1 MNHLCTEY
9 TKRLIAA
16 EVELEGLSLWKI
28 YNDPHFTGWENED
41 VSIGQ
46 ESNLPFSPPLCDL
59 HSIQEVHDSDE
70 PHIRTYALKER
81 GLSFTG
87 EDFDIYEITDGKNDP
102 YARVRGALLH
112 LPGKDKMSIRSIT
125 DGHDEEVGVLDRVI
139 MARKPTYDIYRGGMD
154 AEKIGWIEKKV
165 DGLTHAFD
173 VYMEGKGIFGVTG
186 LFKQTPAYELTG
198 DFIDRNF
205 IMKNA
210 MGKMVAKVEADGC
223 IQFDAFNYYQVHVGP
238 GMDSMFVIACAC
250 AIDEELEAKEE

>member
-46 ESNLPFSPPLCDL
+46 ESNLPFSPPLCKL
-59 HSIQEVHDSDE
+59 HSIHEVHDSDE

-154 AEKIGWIEKKV
+154 AEKIG
-165 DGLTHAFD
+165 
-173 VYMEGKGIFGVTG
+173 
-186 LFKQTPAYELTG
+186 
-198 DFIDRNF
+198 
-205 IMKNA
+205 
-210 MGKMVAKVEADGC
+210 
-223 IQFDAFNYYQVHVGP
+223 
-238 GMDSMFVIACAC
+238 
-250 AIDEELEAKEE
+250 